1 MIPLVV
7 EAWAVSLV
15 AFSVGLLM
23 AYLVALHRRA
33 NAEWRW

>member
-7 EAWAVSLV
+7 EAWAVSLGGF
-15 AFSVGLLM
+15 AAGLFS

>member
-1 MIPLVV
+1 MMPLIV
-7 EAWAVSLV
+7 EAFAVSLV
-15 AFSVGLLM
+15 GFMFGLLL